1 MPRSR
6 REAYSEEVLLA
17 EKDRFLSAHSRELE
31 EVVRD
36 YIASPTPIKSTKG
49 PSPTESGLMQTV
61 NSFEGAVKTSFGA
74 EHSKLREL
82 CMYETAQLIAQT
94 KATYGF
100 GSTYNVYTP
109 TWFSELDSCS
119 HSSVRVF
126 KWLLEEIK
134 EKLAQRKGDNLLKL
148 LVSSIASL
156 PTRPQSDV

>member
-119 HSSVRVF
+119 HNSVRVF